1 MAKKELKL
9 SWLLC
14 GSFIVS
20 VGSSLLWPL
29 TTIYMH
35 NYLGQSL
42 TTAGIVLFINSLA
55 LIAGSYLGGR
65 MYDKDRKNARRWLL
79 GAIFLSTS
87 AVFLLIFFND
97 WPTFAVLLFLD
108 NFGGGIAIT
117 IGNSLA
123 TGIKEKSS
131 RQVFNMLYFMQ
142 NVGVVIGTLLV
153 GVLVEISIEWIFI
166 SNFILFAF
174 YLFVVYRHYYV
185 PQAALVKEQVAK
197 KGQDKTPRRYVW
209 VIGAILI
216 LFFAIETGYS
226 QWQSNLSIYMESLGI
241 SVKSYGF
248 LWTINGIV
256 IVCGQP
262 VLNKLLDDILKIK
275 LIYKLYLGSALFV
288 LGFFTLLFATDYPHF
303 ILTMVIVTLGEILTF
318 PTIPAVVDNLSTL
331 SEKGKY
337 QGAVSV
343 FAALGRAIGPLAGGL
358 IVDNSSYNMLFTVMI
373 ALMGLT
379 MLFVIVVAQFN
390 LVKK

>member
-79 GAIFLSTS
+79 GAIFLSTL

-97 WPTFAVLLFLD
+97 WPIFAVLLFLD

-117 IGNSLA
+117 IENSLA

-166 SNFILFAF
+166 INFILFAF
-174 YLFVVYRHYYV
+174 FWLVVYRHYYV
-185 PQAALVKEQVAK
+185 PKAALVKEQVAK
-197 KGQDKTPRRYVW
+197 NGHDKTPLRYVW
-209 VIGAILI
+209 VILAILV

-262 VLNKLLDDILKIK
+262 ILNRLLDDILKIK

-373 ALMGLT
+373 ALMGIA

>member
-174 YLFVVYRHYYV
+174 YWFVVYRHYYV
-185 PQAALVKEQVAK
+185 PKAALVKEQVAK
-197 KGQDKTPRRYVW
+197 KGQDKTPLSYVW

-248 LWTINGIV
+248 LWTINGFV

-262 VLNKLLDDILKIK
+262 ILNKLLDDILKIK

-337 QGAVSV
+337 QGAVSI

-373 ALMGLT
+373 ALMGIT
-379 MLFVIVVAQFN
+379 TLFVIVVAQFN

>member
-174 YLFVVYRHYYV
+174 YWFVVYRYYYV
-185 PQAALVKEQVAK
+185 PKAALVKEQVAK

-209 VIGAILI
+209 FIGAILI

-248 LWTINGIV
+248 LWTINGFV

-262 VLNKLLDDILKIK
+262 ILNKLLDDILKIK

-373 ALMGLT
+373 ALMGIT
-379 MLFVIVVAQFN
+379 TLFVIVVAQFN

>member
-174 YLFVVYRHYYV
+174 YWFVVYRYYYV
-185 PQAALVKEQVAK
+185 PKAALVKEQVAK

-358 IVDNSSYNMLFTVMI
+358 IVDNSSYDMLFTVMI

-379 MLFVIVVAQFN
+379 TLFVIVVAQFN

>member
-174 YLFVVYRHYYV
+174 YWFVVYRHYYV
-185 PQAALVKEQVAK
+185 PKAALVKEQVAK
-197 KGQDKTPRRYVW
+197 KGQDKTPLSYVW

-248 LWTINGIV
+248 LWTINGFV

-262 VLNKLLDDILKIK
+262 ILNKLLDDILKIK

-358 IVDNSSYNMLFTVMI
+358 IVDNSSYDMLFTVMI
-373 ALMGLT
+373 ALMGIT
-379 MLFVIVVAQFN
+379 TLFVIVVAQFN

>member
-174 YLFVVYRHYYV
+174 YWFVVYRHYYV
-185 PQAALVKEQVAK
+185 PKAALVKEQVAK
-197 KGQDKTPRRYVW
+197 KGQDKTPLSYVW

-248 LWTINGIV
+248 LWTINGFV

-262 VLNKLLDDILKIK
+262 ILNKLLDDILKIK

-379 MLFVIVVAQFN
+379 TLFVIVVAQFN